1 MKLRLTAM
9 ILLSLCLSQAFADE
23 GMWLLGNL
31 RKNKQAE
38 RVMKEL
44 GLQMPVNKLYNP
56 KKPALANAVVSFGG
70 FCSGVVVSEDGLV
83 FTNHHCGFSSIQQ
96 HSSVE
101 HDYLKD
107 GFVARNLGEELPNPE
122 LYVRFL
128 LRTEDVTK
136 RVLSATKHAHTE
148 SERRVVVDS
157 VMNVI
162 GMEVSEKDSTLTG
175 IVDAYYAGNEFWL
188 SVYRD
193 YNDVRLVFA
202 PPSSVGKF
210 GWDTDNWMWPRH
222 TGDFSVFRI
231 YANKQNGP
239 ADYSPENVPYHPEYV
254 APISLDGYKEG
265 SFCMT
270 LGYPGSTER
279 YLSSYGIEEMM
290 NGINQAMIDVRGV
303 KQAIWKREM
312 DRHPDIRIKYASK
325 YDESSNYWKN
335 SIGMNKAIRH
345 LKVLEKKRAAEAA
358 LRDWIQSHPE
368 EREKL
373 IRLFR
378 IKYASKYDESSNYWK
393 NSIGMNKAI
402 RHLKVLE
409 KKRAAEAALRD
420 WIQSHPEEREK
431 LIRLFSSLELNY
443 NNRRETNRALAYF
456 GESFINGP
464 ELVQLALEIL
474 NFDFEAEEKL
484 VVTRMK
490 KLLEKYDNLNLSID
504 KEVFAAMLKEY
515 RSKVDKK
522 YLPAMYLQIDTLY
535 NGNVQTYVD
544 SLYATSQITS
554 PKGLKRFLERDTT
567 YNLIEDPAIS
577 LSLDLIVKYYEMN
590 QSVSEASEQIEQD
603 ERLFNA
609 AMRRMYADR
618 NFYPDAN
625 STMRLSFG
633 TVCGYSPFD
642 GATFSYYTTVK
653 GIFEKVKEHA
663 GDIDFAVQPDL
674 LALLSSGDF
683 GRYADEKGDMNVC
696 FISNNDITGGNSG
709 SAMFNAKGE
718 LLGLAFDG
726 NWEAMSSDI
735 VFEPDLQRCIGVDV
749 RYMLFIMEKYGKAA
763 NLIEELK
770 LTR

>member
-1 MKLRLTAM
+1 MKYRLTVAF
-9 ILLSLCLSQAFADE
+9 LLILCLTNVRADE

-31 RKNKQAE
+31 KKNKQTVQ
-38 RVMKEL
+38 VMKEL
-44 GLQMPVNKLYNP
+44 GLQMPVNKLYDP
-56 KKPALANAVVSFGG
+56 KKPSLADAVVSFGG

-96 HSSVE
+96 HSSLQ

-107 GFVARNLGEELPNPE
+107 GFVAHNLSEELPNPE
-122 LYVRFL
+122 LFVRFL

-136 RVLSATKHAHTE
+136 RVLAGTKLAKTE
-148 SERRVVVDS
+148 KEYKAAVDS
-157 VMNVI
+157 MMNMI
-162 GMEVSEKDSTLTG
+162 GLEVSEKDSTLTG
-175 IVDAYYAGNEFWL
+175 IVDPYYAGNEFWL

-193 YNDVRLVFA
+193 YTDVRLVFA

-231 YANKQNGP
+231 YADKQNRP
-239 ADYSPENVPYHPEYV
+239 ADYSPGNVPYRPEYV

-303 KQAIWKREM
+303 KQTIWKREM
-312 DRHPDIRIKYASK
+312 DRRPDIRIKYASK

-335 SIGMNKAIRH
+335 SIGTNKAIQH
-345 LKVLEKKRAAEAA
+345 LKVLEKKWVAEAA
-358 LRDWIQSHPE
+358 LRDWIQANPA
-368 EREKL
+368 ERDKL
-373 IRLFR
+373 
-378 IKYASKYDESSNYWK
+378 
-393 NSIGMNKAI
+393 
-402 RHLKVLE
+402 V
-409 KKRAAEAALRD
+409 
-420 WIQSHPEEREK
+420 
-431 LIRLFSSLELNY
+431 RLFSSLELGY
-443 NNRRETNRALAYF
+443 GNRREVNRALAYF
-456 GESFINGP
+456 AESFINGP

-474 NFDFEAEEKL
+474 NFDFEAEEKQ
-484 VVTRMK
+484 VISRMR
-490 KLLEKYDNLNLSID
+490 KLLEKYDNLDLAMD

-515 RSKVDKK
+515 QSKVDKK
-522 YLPAMYLQIDTLY
+522 YLPAMYAKIDTTY
-535 NGNVQTYVD
+535 NGNIQAYVD
-544 SLYATSQITS
+544 SLYATSNVTS
-554 PKGLKRFLERDTT
+554 PAGLKRFLERDTT
-567 YNLIEDPAIS
+567 YNLFEDPAIS

-590 QSVSEASEQIEQD
+590 QAIAESSAEIDQS
-603 ERLFNA
+603 ERLFNS

-642 GATFSYYTTVK
+642 GADYKYYTTVK

-663 GDIDFAVQPDL
+663 GDIDFAVQPE
-674 LALLSSGDF
+674 LLSLFASRDF
-683 GRYADEKGDMNVC
+683 GRYADKEGDMNVC

-735 VFEPDLQRCIGVDV
+735 VFEPDLQRCIGVDI
-749 RYMLFIMEKYGKAA
+749 RYVLFMIEKYGKAT
-763 NLIEELK
+763 NLINVLK
-770 LTR
+770 IAK

>member
-1 MKLRLTAM
+1 MKYRLIALI
-9 ILLSLCLSQAFADE
+9 ILSVCLSGVHADE

-31 RKNKQAE
+31 QKNKQAVQ
-38 RVMKEL
+38 VMKEL
-44 GLQMPVNKLYNP
+44 GLQMPVKKLYDP
-56 KKPALANAVVSFGG
+56 KKPSLADAVVSFGG
-70 FCSGVVVSEDGLV
+70 FCSGVVVSADGLV

-107 GFVARNLGEELPNPE
+107 GFVARGLEEELPNPE
-122 LYVRFL
+122 LFVRFL

-136 RVLSATKHAHTE
+136 RVLAASKLAKTE
-148 SERRVVVDS
+148 RERQAAIDSISHIISE
-157 VMNVI
+157 
-162 GMEVSEKDSTLTG
+162 EVSKKDSTLLG
-175 IVDAYYAGNEFWL
+175 VVDAYYAGNEFWL

-193 YNDVRLVFA
+193 FTDVRLVFA

-231 YANKQNGP
+231 YADAENHP
-239 ADYSPENVPYHPEYV
+239 ADYSPDNVPYRPEYV
-254 APISLDGYKEG
+254 APVSLDGYKEG

-279 YLSSYGIEEMM
+279 YLSSYGIESMM
-290 NGINQAMIDVRGV
+290 NGMNQAMIDIRGV

-312 DRHPDIRIKYASK
+312 DRRPDIRIKYASK

-335 SIGMNKAIRH
+335 SIGTNKAIRH
-345 LKVLEKKRAAEAA
+345 LKVLEKKRAAEAT
-358 LRDWIQSHPE
+358 LRDWIQANP
-368 EREKL
+368 
-373 IRLFR
+373 
-378 IKYASKYDESSNYWK
+378 A
-393 NSIGMNKAI
+393 
-402 RHLKVLE
+402 
-409 KKRAAEAALRD
+409 
-420 WIQSHPEEREK
+420 EREK

-443 NNRRETNRALAYF
+443 GNSQEANRALAYL

-474 NFDFEAEEKL
+474 NFDFEAEEKQ
-484 VVTRMK
+484 VISRMK
-490 KLLEKYDNLNLSID
+490 KVLSKYENLDLSID

-515 RSKVDKK
+515 KSKVDAK
-522 YLPAMYLQIDTLY
+522 YLPAMYAKIDSTY
-535 NGNVQTYVD
+535 NGNIQAYVD
-544 SLYATSQITS
+544 TLYATSNITS
-554 PKGLKRFLERDTT
+554 PVGLKRFLERDST
-567 YNLIEDPAIS
+567 YNLFEDPAIA
-577 LSLDLIVKYYEMN
+577 LGLDLIVKFYDLG
-590 QSVSEASEQIEQD
+590 QSVSDATAQIEEG

-633 TVCGYSPFD
+633 TVSGYSPFD
-642 GATFSYYTTVK
+642 GADYKYNTTVK
-653 GIFEKVKEHA
+653 GIFEKVREHSN
-663 GDIDFAVQPDL
+663 DIDFAIQPE
-674 LALLSSGDF
+674 LLSLFSSRDF
-683 GRYADEKGDMNVC
+683 GRYADANGDMSVC

-735 VFEPDLQRCIGVDV
+735 VFEPELQRCIGVDI
-749 RYMLFIMEKYGKAA
+749 RYVLFIIEKYGKAA
-763 NLIEELK
+763 NLINELK
-770 LTR
+770 IAP